1 MAPEIY
7 EQLFVLSESA
17 KTTAETIEG
26 FAKYPQFKPAE
37 LSQFANSIR
46 EIRTRAAAYLTQ
58 VVLDEEKADALRM
71 MQDRQV
77 PPRVF

>member
-26 FAKYPQFKPAE
+26 FAKYPQFKPTD

-58 VVLDEEKADALRM
+58 VVLSEEKADALRM
-71 MQDRQV
+71 MKDREL
-77 PPRVF
+77 PPLVF